1 MFATTISGS
10 FAQTRILPQFAS
22 KTIGFV
28 LLALLGSAI
37 MAVAAKVTVPFFP
50 VPMTLQTLAIFGIAA
65 AYGRNLAVATMV
77 LYLAEGLI
85 GLPVFAGAVAGPA
98 YMMGPTGGYL
108 AGFVI
113 AAMIV
118 GWAADKG
125 WSRNALK
132 MALAMLIADAV
143 VFGMGFAWLASHI
156 GADKAF
162 AFGVVPFVLGD
173 VVKIL
178 LASALVAALWKVIRR
193 T

>member
-37 MAVAAKVTVPFFP
+37 MAVAAKATVPFFP

-108 AGFVI
+108 AGFVV

-156 GADKAF
+156 GANKAF

-178 LASALVAALWKVIRR
+178 LASALVAALWKIIRR
-193 T
+193 A